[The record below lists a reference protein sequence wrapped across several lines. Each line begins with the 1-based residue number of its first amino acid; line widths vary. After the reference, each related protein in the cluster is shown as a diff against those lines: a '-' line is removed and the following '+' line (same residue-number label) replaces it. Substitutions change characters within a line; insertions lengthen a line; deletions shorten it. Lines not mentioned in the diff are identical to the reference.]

1 MKKIT
6 ILGSTGSIGMN
17 SLEVIESNPEKYK
30 VLTLGAGR
38 NIELLIRQIERFHP
52 VAVAI
57 SDPELANTLRDRIKK
72 DSRTEVYSGKEGFV
86 RLAIFEEV
94 DTVISA
100 ITGAAGLIPT
110 YEAILA
116 GKTVALANKE
126 TMVMAGSLV
135 MDQAKK
141 RGVSILPIDSEH
153 SAILQSLMGHPRED
167 LRRVILTASGGP
179 FRELPIEKMKTVT
192 PAQTLKHPTWNMG
205 QKISIDSATLMNK
218 GLEAIEAKWFFDLTM
233 DQISIIIHPQ
243 SIIHSMVE
251 YKDGSI
257 LAQLGTPNMI
267 TPISYALSYPRHIE
281 TSLPPLQF
289 DDIGILSFEKPD
301 TKKFKCL
308 DLALKAAEMGGSM
321 PAVLNGANEIAV
333 DSFLAGKIGFLQ
345 ISLLI
350 EKTLDAHN
358 TFSIKTIED
367 VIEAD
372 AWARNYAKK
381 QLLELINL

>member
-1 MKKIT
+1 MKNIT
-6 ILGSTGSIGMN
+6 ILGSTGSIGSN
-17 SLEVIESNPEKYK
+17 SLKVIESNPEKYK
-30 VLTLGAGR
+30 VLTLAAGR
-38 NIELLIRQIERFHP
+38 NIELLIKQIEKFHP

-57 SDPELANTLRDRIKK
+57 SDPELANTLRDRIKE
-72 DSRTEVYSGKEGFV
+72 DSRIEVYSGTDGFV
-86 RLAIFEEV
+86 HLATFEEV

-100 ITGAAGLIPT
+100 MTGAAGLIPT

-116 GKTVALANKE
+116 GKTIALANKE
-126 TMVMAGSLV
+126 TMVMAGPLV

-153 SAILQSLMGHPRED
+153 SAILQSLVGHPRED

-205 QKISIDSATLMNK
+205 RKISIDSATLMNK
-218 GLEAIEAKWFFDLTM
+218 GLEAIEAKWLFGLRM
-233 DQISIIIHPQ
+233 DQISILIHPQ

-257 LAQLGTPNMI
+257 LAQLGTPDMI
-267 TPISYALSYPRHIE
+267 TPISYALSYPHHIE
-281 TSLPPLQF
+281 TSLPPLQL
-289 DDIGILSFEKPD
+289 DDIGTLSFAKPD
-301 TKKFKCL
+301 TEKFRCL
-308 DLALKAAEMGGSM
+308 HLALKAAEMGGSM

-350 EKTLDAHN
+350 EKTIEAHK

-372 AWARNYAKK
+372 AWARNYARK
-381 QLLELINL
+381 QLLELINE

>member
-17 SLEVIESNPEKYK
+17 SLKVIESNPEKYK

-38 NIELLIRQIERFHP
+38 NIELLIKQIERFHP

-57 SDPELANTLRDRIKK
+57 SDQELANTLRDRIKE
-72 DSRTEVYSGKEGFV
+72 DSRTEVYSGTDGFV
-86 RLAIFEEV
+86 HLATFEEV

-100 ITGAAGLIPT
+100 MTGAAGLIPT

-126 TMVMAGSLV
+126 TMVMAGPLV

-179 FRELPIEKMKTVT
+179 FRELSIEKMKTVT

-233 DQISIIIHPQ
+233 DQVSILIHPQ

-267 TPISYALSYPRHIE
+267 TPISYALSYPHHIE
-281 TSLPPLQF
+281 TSLPPLQL

-301 TKKFKCL
+301 TEKFRCL
-308 DLALKAAEMGGSM
+308 DLALKAAEIGGSL

-345 ISLLI
+345 ISVLI
-350 EKTLDAHN
+350 EKTIEAHK
-358 TFSIKTIED
+358 TFSINTIED

-372 AWARNYAKK
+372 AWARNYAKT
-381 QLLELINL
+381 QLLKLIN

>member
-17 SLEVIESNPEKYK
+17 SLKVIESNPEKYK

-38 NIELLIRQIERFHP
+38 NIELLIKQIERFHP

-57 SDPELANTLRDRIKK
+57 SDQELANTLRDRIKE
-72 DSRTEVYSGKEGFV
+72 DSRTEVYSGTDGFV
-86 RLAIFEEV
+86 HLATFEEV

-100 ITGAAGLIPT
+100 MTGAAGLIPT

-126 TMVMAGSLV
+126 TMVMAGPLV

-179 FRELPIEKMKTVT
+179 FRELSIEKMKTVT

-233 DQISIIIHPQ
+233 DQVSILIHPQ

-267 TPISYALSYPRHIE
+267 TPISYALSYPHHIE
-281 TSLPPLQF
+281 TSLPPLQL

-301 TKKFKCL
+301 TEKFRCL
-308 DLALKAAEMGGSM
+308 DLALKAAEIGGSL

-345 ISLLI
+345 ISVLI
-350 EKTLDAHN
+350 EKTIEAHK
-358 TFSIKTIED
+358 TFSINTIED

-372 AWARNYAKK
+372 AWARNYAKT
-381 QLLELINL
+381 QLLELIN